1 MTNLT
6 VTDKVNRVGVVD
18 ANVIFNTGVL
28 KYIVKSNFF
37 QHHGGKCYLSPKN
50 VNIQSDD
57 NSFRVQIEVTN
68 IHGEFICLVQK
79 SIRLPEIFSDLPS
92 LHLIH
97 KNMHIGRSGRLH
109 ETHQTSVKNSMDEV
123 IQQAGES
130 MVTSM
135 QSLIRLYESNIN

>member
-6 VTDKVNRVGVVD
+6 VTDKVKQVGVVD

-37 QHHGGKCYLSPKN
+37 QHHGGKCYLKPKD
-50 VNIQSDD
+50 VSIQSDD

-79 SIRLPEIFSDLPS
+79 SIRLPEILANPAS
-92 LHLIH
+92 LCLIH
-97 KNMHIGRSGRLH
+97 KNSHIARMGRLQ
-109 ETHQTSVKNSMDEV
+109 ETHQTTVKNSMDDV
-123 IQQAGES
+123 VRQAGES
-130 MVTSM
+130 MVASM
-135 QSLIRLYESNIN
+135 HSLIRLYAA

>member
-6 VTDKVNRVGVVD
+6 VTDKVKRVGVVD

-37 QHHGGKCYLSPKN
+37 QHHGGKCYLKPKN

-97 KNMHIGRSGRLH
+97 KNMHTGRSGRLH
-109 ETHQTSVKNSMDEV
+109 ETHQTSVKNSMEDV